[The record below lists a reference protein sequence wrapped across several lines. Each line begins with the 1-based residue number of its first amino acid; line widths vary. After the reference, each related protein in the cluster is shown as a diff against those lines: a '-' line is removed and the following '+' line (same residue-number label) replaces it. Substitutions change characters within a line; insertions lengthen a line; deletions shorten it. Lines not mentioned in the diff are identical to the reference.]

1 VSAHSRRQEYV
12 ETTLVVFV
20 LALFLWPVL
29 WLLET
34 SLKFDRDV
42 FVTPPRWL
50 FFPTLDNFQSIF
62 AKFEV
67 GRYLTNSVIISL
79 GTAVL
84 SLLLGVPAGYAV
96 ARATSRVVRGSAY
109 FFLAIRMIPPIAALM
124 PFYLV
129 LRDVQLLGSYWGP
142 ILLDTTLNTAFVIW
156 MTRTFFNELPVEI
169 EEASAC
175 DGCSRWQTFFH
186 IALPLSRPSLV
197 TSALFCLLLSWN
209 DFLFALLLTSPET
222 KTLPVALLATFSSIS
237 IGWGQLAAFS
247 IITMAPVVVIG
258 VFLNRYLV
266 SGLASGS
273 TKG

>member
-1 VSAHSRRQEYV
+1 
-12 ETTLVVFV
+12 
-20 LALFLWPVL
+20 
-29 WLLET
+29 
-34 SLKFDRDV
+34 
-42 FVTPPRWL
+42 
-50 FFPTLDNFQSIF
+50 
-62 AKFEV
+62 
-67 GRYLTNSVIISL
+67 
-79 GTAVL
+79 
-84 SLLLGVPAGYAV
+84 
-96 ARATSRVVRGSAY
+96 
-109 FFLAIRMIPPIAALM
+109 
-124 PFYLV
+124 
-129 LRDVQLLGSYWGP
+129 
-142 ILLDTTLNTAFVIW
+142 
-156 MTRTFFNELPVEI
+156 VEI

-175 DGCSRWQTFFH
+175 DGCSRWQTFVH

-209 DFLFALLLTSPET
+209 DFLFALLLTSPDT